1 MISTLP
7 PENAAEACHG
17 KFSAFF
23 RTPGNFYKAE
33 SRDRLKVTCE
43 DFNISCAIGTYPEEA
58 FKADFDLNIYPADN
72 ITLPKRFNL
81 EEDFTLFYPEEPKCA
96 IAAYPYMI
104 FNFWS
109 NVVGG
114 IDQNRQILR
123 DIVKS
128 TSRKR
133 VIFSIFFFNSETI
146 SCVLYLYT
154 LIEY

>member
-1 MISTLP
+1 M
-7 PENAAEACHG
+7 
-17 KFSAFF
+17 
-23 RTPGNFYKAE
+23 
-33 SRDRLKVTCE
+33 
-43 DFNISCAIGTYPEEA
+43 
-58 FKADFDLNIYPADN
+58 
-72 ITLPKRFNL
+72 PKRFKL
-81 EEDFTLFYPEEPKCA
+81 EEDFSSFYPEEPKCA

-133 VIFSIFFFNSETI
+133 VIFQYFFHKSFFDFYIYIHLLSIKRQNKSFSRPQTVKDLVSQFRLRFLDDEYLTI
-146 SCVLYLYT
+146 HWRYNKGDWYHGGCQKGKDRDK
-154 LIEY
+154 IC